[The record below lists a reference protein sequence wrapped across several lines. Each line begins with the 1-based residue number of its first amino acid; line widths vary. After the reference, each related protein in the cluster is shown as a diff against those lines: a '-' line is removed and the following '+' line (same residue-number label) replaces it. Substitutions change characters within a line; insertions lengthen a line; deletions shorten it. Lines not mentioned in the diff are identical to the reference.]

1 MSMGRRI
8 GYAAELAGLL
18 LFIAVFR
25 AMPVDWASAVGGW
38 LGRSIGPRLGVSRRA
53 ARNLALAMPENSAA
67 ENARIVRG
75 MWDNLGRTAAEY
87 PHLQA
92 ICAEGSGRIEV
103 VNGAAVTALAHDD
116 KPGII
121 FGGHF
126 ANWEVGPYTL
136 RRLLGVPLTSVYRA
150 PNNPW
155 IEPVLNR
162 LRRAPDRIAKGSEGG
177 RHLMRL
183 LKGGGHVGILVDQ
196 KLNDGVAVPFF
207 GRDAMTAPAVARF
220 GLRFRCPLLPVNA
233 ERLDGARFRV
243 TVEDPIELT
252 STGDTERD
260 VRDTMTRINRLL
272 EAWVRHRPEQWL
284 WVHNRWPN

>member
-1 MSMGRRI
+1 MTLGRRI
-8 GYAAELAGLL
+8 GHAAELAGLL
-18 LFIAVFR
+18 VFIGLFRSLPI
-25 AMPVDWASAVGGW
+25 DWASAVGGW
-38 LGRSIGPRLGVSRRA
+38 LGRAIGPRLGISRRA
-53 ARNLALAMPENSAA
+53 ARNLERAMPENSPA
-67 ENARIVRG
+67 ENRRIISG

-87 PHLQA
+87 PHLPT

-103 VNGAAVTALAHDD
+103 VNGAAVTALAHDGR
-116 KPGII
+116 PGII

-136 RRLLGVPLTSVYRA
+136 RRLLGVSLTSVYRA

-196 KLNDGVAVPFF
+196 KLNDGIAVPFF

-220 GLRFRCPLLPVNA
+220 GLRFDCPLVPVNA
-233 ERLDGARFRV
+233 ERLGGARFRV
-243 TVEDPIELT
+243 TVGAPIEL
-252 STGDTERD
+252 SATGDTERD
-260 VRDTMTRINRLL
+260 VHGTMRRINDLL
-272 EAWVRHRPEQWL
+272 EGWVRQRPEQWL
-284 WVHNRWPN
+284 WLHNRWPS

>member
-1 MSMGRRI
+1 
-8 GYAAELAGLL
+8 
-18 LFIAVFR
+18 
-25 AMPVDWASAVGGW
+25 
-38 LGRSIGPRLGVSRRA
+38 
-53 ARNLALAMPENSAA
+53 
-67 ENARIVRG
+67 

-87 PHLQA
+87 PHLPA

-103 VNGAAVTALAHDD
+103 VNGGAVAALAHDGR
-116 KPGII
+116 PGII

-155 IEPVLNR
+155 VEPVLNR

-196 KLNDGVAVPFF
+196 KLNDGIAVPFF

-220 GLRFRCPLLPVNA
+220 GLRFDCPLLPVNA
-233 ERLDGARFRV
+233 ERLGGARFRV
-243 TVEDPIELT
+243 TVGAPIELS

-260 VRDTMTRINRLL
+260 VHGTMRRINDML
-272 EAWVRHRPEQWL
+272 EGWVRQRPEQWL

>member
-1 MSMGRRI
+1 MTFTRRA
-8 GYAAELAGLL
+8 GHLAELAGLL
-18 LFIAVFR
+18 VFIGLFRSLPI
-25 AMPVDWASAVGGW
+25 DWASALGGW
-38 LGRSIGPRLGVSRRA
+38 LGRVIGPRLGVSRRA
-53 ARNLALAMPENSAA
+53 RRNLERAMPENSPA
-67 ENARIVRG
+67 ENRRIISG

-87 PHLQA
+87 PHLPT

-103 VNGAAVTALAHDD
+103 VNGGAVTELAHDGR
-116 KPGII
+116 PGII

-196 KLNDGVAVPFF
+196 KLNDGIAVPFF

-220 GLRFRCPLLPVNA
+220 GLRFDCPLVPVNA
-233 ERLDGARFRV
+233 ERLGGARFRV
-243 TVEDPIELT
+243 TVGAPIEL
-252 STGDTERD
+252 SPTGDTERD
-260 VRDTMTRINRLL
+260 VHGTMRRINDLL
-272 EAWVRHRPEQWL
+272 EGWVRQRPEQWL